1 MLYVCVCLF
10 IPSRNPNVPFQA
22 NRFGLLL
29 YLRMP
34 DDFCMLF
41 QFQREWN
48 VLCTIESLNKFVS
61 SAIVQWIFQ
70 CFDTFLL
77 IFFIRR
83 PFYFRFVWFFVL
95 LPQQFW
101 IFWRLFHLV
110 SCLHNVTLVYFAKS
124 TRILR
129 TYISENTERF
139 WKSADF
145 TSKMLHFTNLIC
157 KCRRFDL
164 TKSIQSVIL
173 HFGVRVQSIKTAE
186 SIENKMWHKV
196 FKASK
201 TLFMSIS
208 SWLYSVYVCQCQY
221 QIKIRV
227 DENAQ
232 FCFFIISQVHCHCTQ
247 LMAIVIIFTA
257 NKSSN

>member
-1 MLYVCVCLF
+1 
-10 IPSRNPNVPFQA
+10 
-22 NRFGLLL
+22 
-29 YLRMP
+29 MP

-83 PFYFRFVWFFVL
+83 LFYFRFVWFFVL
-95 LPQQFW
+95 LLQQFW

-139 WKSADF
+139 WKFGEFNVENVAF
-145 TSKMLHFTNLIC
+145 HE
-157 KCRRFDL
+157 FDL
-164 TKSIQSVIL
+164 LMQTIWFNKKHPVRDITFWCSCSV
-173 HFGVRVQSIKTAE
+173 
-186 SIENKMWHKV
+186 NKNGWEHRK
-196 FKASK
+196 
-201 TLFMSIS
+201 
-208 SWLYSVYVCQCQY
+208 
-221 QIKIRV
+221 
-227 DENAQ
+227 
-232 FCFFIISQVHCHCTQ
+232 
-247 LMAIVIIFTA
+247 
-257 NKSSN
+257 